1 MLSTDPHFDIT
12 SLGLTLYSDKIPS
25 AVAQPMHVLAQ
36 SNVVLVPLDKEAV
49 IGAGRRT
56 DSHLNVKSDR
66 EAWWKIGEWLEF
78 G

>member
-25 AVAQPMHVLAQ
+25 VVAQAMHALAR
-36 SNVVLVPLDKEAV
+36 SNVVLVPLDKEAI

-56 DSHLNVKSDR
+56 DSHLNVKNR
-66 EAWWKIGEWLEF
+66 I
-78 G
+78 